1 MESRLKL
8 ALRGIRVL
16 LFCVLY
22 FGSFTASLYLS
33 HHNIWWRVALASVA
47 FFSVVGLVASSR
59 RRSANKRKEILSN
72 QLEY

>member
-8 ALRGIRVL
+8 ALRGLRVL

-33 HHNIWWRVALASVA
+33 HHNVWWRVALVA
-47 FFSVVGLVASSR
+47 VAVFSIVPFISSSR
-59 RRSANKRKEILSN
+59 QRSANRRKEILSN

>member
-8 ALRGIRVL
+8 ALRGIRVI

-33 HHNIWWRVALASVA
+33 HHSIWWRVALGSVA
-47 FFSVVGLVASSR
+47 VFSLVAVVASSR
-59 RRSANKRKEILSN
+59 RRSANRRKEILSN